1 MSVIP
6 QLGTLKEVGLRLAWE
21 HEAHSFT
28 PWLAQHLDVLANEV
42 GIRMEL
48 EGAEVNV
55 GSFWADILARN
66 LEDDS
71 LVLIENQLEMS
82 NHDHLGKIM
91 TYLAGLEAKVIIWVA
106 GNFRDEHLSAIRWLN
121 DHTMDPFAFFAIK
134 VKVMQIGDSPLA
146 PVFEIL
152 ERPNEWERRLQ
163 NVAKETQALTPEGQ
177 FQRAFWSHYVERFPD
192 ERKYGKPGSPSRWRT
207 LLNGYV
213 ISSSLGKGKVSVFI
227 RGGQGVPPEVIRQK
241 LALHE
246 AVINE
251 ATGVPIGSSRDRF
264 FERVFT
270 ADTTDEARW
279 NELTDWLYA
288 TAKQYERALSALEN

>member
-1 MSVIP
+1 MSMIP
-6 QLGTLKEVGLRLAWE
+6 QLGTLKEVDLRLAWT

-42 GIRMEL
+42 GIIMEQ
-48 EGAEVNV
+48 EGVEVNV

-66 LEDDS
+66 PQDGS
-71 LVLIENQLEMS
+71 LVLIENQLETS

-106 GNFRDEHLSAIRWLN
+106 GHFHDEHLSAIRWLN
-121 DHTMDPFAFFAIK
+121 DHTTDSFAFFAIK

-146 PVFEIL
+146 PVFEVL

-163 NVAKETQALTPEGQ
+163 LVAKETQALTPEGQ
-177 FQRAFWSHYVERFPD
+177 FQRAFWTHYVERFPD
-192 ERKYGKPGSPSRWRT
+192 ETKYGKLGSPSRWRT
-207 LLNGYV
+207 LPNGYV

-227 RGGQGVPPEVIRQK
+227 RGGQGVLPEVVRQK
-241 LALHE
+241 LARHE
-246 AVINE
+246 TIVNQAI
-251 ATGVPIGSSRDRF
+251 GVPIGSSRDRF
-264 FERVFT
+264 FESVFT

-279 NELTDWLYA
+279 DELTDWLYEKA
-288 TAKQYERALSALEN
+288 NQYESTLRALEN